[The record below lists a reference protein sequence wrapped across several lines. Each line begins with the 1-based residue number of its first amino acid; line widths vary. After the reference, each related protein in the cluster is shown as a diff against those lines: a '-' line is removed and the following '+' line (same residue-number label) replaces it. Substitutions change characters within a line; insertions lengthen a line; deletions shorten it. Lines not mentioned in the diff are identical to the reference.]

1 MYLLNSPRSVK
12 KWLHECK
19 LLGIDHVVLKKWDDV
34 SIYGCDYHGDDG
46 EWRTVILSFGIRP
59 GHHVLDDKNQYH
71 IEVGYWA
78 CFGPKSY
85 LGSCNAPVK
94 TSAKK
99 LQQKDSKTKSV

>member
-1 MYLLNSPRSVK
+1 M
-12 KWLHECK
+12 
-19 LLGIDHVVLKKWDDV
+19 LKKWDDV

-94 TSAKK
+94 TSAEKLAGGEARGLKLAVEEKK
-99 LQQKDSKTKSV
+99 PAWKVVTE